1 MTIPNQDR
9 LAVSTK
15 IYYLFGD
22 IGISMC
28 VAAVAFFM
36 LFFYSDVAHIDPALV
51 GTMLLVGKIWD
62 AVNDPLFGWVSDR
75 TQSSWGRRRIYLF
88 FGTIP
93 LGLSFILLW
102 HVPAELSGTLVALW
116 LLGTFL
122 LYFSFIT
129 MVSVSYYAMTPE
141 LTRDYDERTSLTT
154 FRMVGGS
161 IGYMA
166 GAALPPLIAGFFMTE
181 KIGWTAMG
189 AMFAGFAI
197 LCIFVSAFGVK
208 QKKEMESPPS
218 TLPPIKSILICFKNK
233 PYNYLLIQGGITGMS
248 FMLAMSYMAFF
259 LTYQL
264 DMKDKI
270 PLVMTLF
277 LLTIL
282 VFLFFWK
289 WVADRWAK
297 GPTYALGLFI
307 AFSAL
312 ATSFFLPQ
320 GKSMA
325 IYIIVFVSGF
335 GMSAQWVLPWSILP
349 DVVEYDELLT
359 GERREGMYYGLK
371 GLIGK
376 ISDALGLFVG
386 GWVLKIFG
394 FVPEATQT
402 EEALFGIRL
411 FFGPVPALLIFVS
424 LPLLIWFPIN
434 RKTHAEILKKL
445 SDNKKD

>member
-1 MTIPNQDR
+1 MIMKSSDR
-9 LAVSTK
+9 LSLSLK
-15 IYYLFGD
+15 IFYLFGD

-28 VAAVAFFM
+28 VATVAFFM
-36 LFFYSDVAHIDPALV
+36 LFFYSDVAHIDPAVV
-51 GTMLLVGKIWD
+51 GTMLLLGKIWD
-62 AVNDPLFGWVSDR
+62 AINDPLFGWISDR
-75 TQSSWGRRRIYLF
+75 TKSRYGRRKIYLL

-93 LGLSFILLW
+93 LGIAFALLW
-102 HVPAELSGTLVALW
+102 YIPKGLSGTLVIAW
-116 LLGTFL
+116 LLVTFF
-122 LYFSFIT
+122 LYFTSIT
-129 MVSVSYYAMTPE
+129 VVSVSYYAMTPE

-166 GAALPPLIAGFFMTE
+166 GAAFPPLIAGLFMTAR
-181 KIGWTAMG
+181 IGWTMVG
-189 AMFAGFAI
+189 IMFAGFTI
-197 LCIFVSAFGVK
+197 LCVYITAFGVK
-208 QKKEMESPPS
+208 QDPKNESPPS
-218 TLPPIKSILICFKNK
+218 ELPPLESIFICFKNK

-264 DMKDKI
+264 NMKEQI

-277 LLTIL
+277 LSTIL

-289 WVADRWAK
+289 WVADRWEK

-312 ATSFFLPQ
+312 AATFFLPQ
-320 GKSMA
+320 GQGLH
-325 IYIIVFVSGF
+325 IYFIVFISGF

-349 DVVEYDELLT
+349 DVVEYDEVLT

-376 ISDALGLFVG
+376 ISDALGLFIG
-386 GWVLKIFG
+386 GWALKLFG
-394 FVPEATQT
+394 FVPEAVQSK
-402 EEALFGIRL
+402 EALFGIRI
-411 FFGPVPALLIFVS
+411 FFGPIPALLIFIS
-424 LPLLIWFPIN
+424 LPLLIWFPIT
-434 RKTHAEILKKL
+434 RKKHAEILNQL
-445 SDNKKD
+445 